1 MKMAQGGIVP
11 RTAQTTGQQEALLQ
25 QVVERLDNLNIN
37 PVVSVVD
44 IISTTDQLNRVKTQ
58 AGIF

>member
-11 RTAQTTGQQEALLQ
+11 RTVQTGQQEALLQ